1 MPRWI
6 VALLLVLAMAPLDGC
21 ARRHRI
27 QTRYGPLPSAPSREV
42 LAETMASASATINGC
57 VNGERQGTL
66 RASVVFAP
74 HGLVAAVDV
83 ERWDAPTDEVR
94 MRSCVLDA
102 LYRLEVPPFEGKEV
116 RVDVSYELW

>member
-1 MPRWI
+1 MLPRI
-6 VALLLVLAMAPLDGC
+6 VAVLLALSLLPLGGC
-21 ARRHRI
+21 IKHRRSYA
-27 QTRYGPLPSAPSREV
+27 RYGPLPAAPSRED
-42 LAETMASASATINGC
+42 LALTMASASDSINGC

-83 ERWDAPTDEVR
+83 ERWDAPTDEVA
-94 MRSCVLDA
+94 MRSCVVDA

-116 RVDVSYELW
+116 RVDVAYELW

>member
-1 MPRWI
+1 M
-6 VALLLVLAMAPLDGC
+6 LLVLALTPLDGC
-21 ARRHRI
+21 VRRQRTY
-27 QTRYGPLPSAPSREV
+27 TRYGPLPSAPSREV
-42 LAETMASASATINGC
+42 LADTMASASASINGC
-57 VNGERQGTL
+57 INGERQGTL

-74 HGLVAAVDV
+74 HGLVAAVHV
-83 ERWDAPTDEVR
+83 ERWDAPTDEVA